1 MVAGK
6 QGHHQEERSAKDF
19 IRKIKTNKTLSYS
32 PVKSACHL
40 RSPGTGDASSSFS
53 THRTQTDHKQAT
65 VVTETGFC
73 MLEVSK
79 DPYRIAKPST
89 KSWPSE

>member
-32 PVKSACHL
+32 PVKSACPL
-40 RSPGTGDASSSFS
+40 RSPGIGDASSFS

-79 DPYRIAKPST
+79 DPYRTAKPST
-89 KSWPSE
+89 KPWPSE